1 MKQPYLLLPF
11 LFLLVACEEYTLQE
25 EASTAEVLVENK
37 ESEVVA
43 EIKSSNELKMVQG
56 PPEYLARNIDSLS
69 LEDADTAYAL
79 CMAAMTDYY
88 KAIWNDIE
96 IDLSSYIQNENLK
109 RYTEKKIQY
118 QMELFQ
124 DYTDDPVESVVENRE
139 VKWEVEFNEDEDGSF
154 LYLHVPVDV
163 KKQLGSSGEA
173 TEFLVRN
180 VNGKLVITDW
190 YTGGKD
196 SYDFLVRG
204 ENITVND
211 PNIWNN
217 GDWVQQ
223 LEKKQTEFTG
233 STR

>member
-11 LFLLVACEEYTLQE
+11 LFLLAACEESKLQE
-25 EASTAEVLVENK
+25 DTSTVENK
-37 ESEVVA
+37 ESEAVA
-43 EIKSSNELKMVQG
+43 EIKSSNEIIVVQDSSM
-56 PPEYLARNIDSLS
+56 YLAKNIDSLS

-79 CMAAMTDYY
+79 CMAALTDYY
-88 KAIWNDIE
+88 KAIWNGIE

-124 DYTDDPVESVVENRE
+124 DYTDDPVESVVENQE
-139 VKWEVEFNEDEDGSF
+139 VKWEVEFNQDADGAF
-154 LYLHVPVDV
+154 LYLHVPVEV
-163 KKQLGSSGEA
+163 KKQLGSRGEA

-190 YTGGKD
+190 YTDGKD
-196 SYDFLVRG
+196 SYDFLVRA

-211 PNIWNN
+211 PDIWNN
-217 GDWVQQ
+217 ADWVHQ
-223 LEKKQTEFTG
+223 LEKRQSEFSG